1 MSPLRQCNIK
11 YSYMGFKYRGQR
23 YLNLWQYDLLHSVR
37 KYLMLTWHG
46 DITYN
51 ILYIDLYSNHIGWLI
66 SNIFRLCFTVPPI
79 RFITS
84 CVGSNLIYGWQL
96 NDQARDKNR
105 FDDLVE
111 ERSSTS
117 IDDLFVKDKCLW
129 KLYQSCRWTFIA
141 RQKFSHFVGERRE
154 ADVCYRSIGSPDSR
168 EIDNVAP
175 PPLPPRS

>member
-1 MSPLRQCNIK
+1 MTYFIRYENIWCWRDTVTLRII
-11 YSYMGFKYRGQR
+11 YYI
-23 YLNLWQYDLLHSVR
+23 H
-37 KYLMLTWHG
+37 
-46 DITYN
+46 
-51 ILYIDLYSNHIGWLI
+51 IDLYSNHIGWLI
-66 SNIFRLCFTVPPI
+66 SNIFRLCFTVPSI

-96 NDQARDKNR
+96 NDQACDKNR

-111 ERSSTS
+111 ARSSTS

-175 PPLPPRS
+175 PFPRVLSAPY